1 MQASSGLEDAAPN
14 SLDVT
19 LYFST
24 CQALRCLKLDR
35 TLRLKASFIN
45 SSLPSPFGQVEYD
58 QELLQFRQKPFCSQ
72 ALCPTRI
79 AYNITSSC
87 AFQGHFIDWFPSP
100 TVTADHSNFHSLK
113 IFCSSAVISSLT
125 HNFTILNTSGHAPV
139 IKYTTVKYMEDA
151 KEEVNKKAK
160 KEERL
165 LGLYLKTHF
174 SHQGKIITFLPWK
187 LC

>member
-1 MQASSGLEDAAPN
+1 LFFCGNFLADTQFYHLEHIRA
-14 SLDVT
+14 
-19 LYFST
+19 
-24 CQALRCLKLDR
+24 C
-35 TLRLKASFIN
+35 
-45 SSLPSPFGQVEYD
+45 
-58 QELLQFRQKPFCSQ
+58 
-72 ALCPTRI
+72 
-79 AYNITSSC
+79 
-87 AFQGHFIDWFPSP
+87 
-100 TVTADHSNFHSLK
+100 
-113 IFCSSAVISSLT
+113 
-125 HNFTILNTSGHAPV
+125 PV

>member
-45 SSLPSPFGQVEYD
+45 SSLPAPFGQVEYD

-87 AFQGHFIDWFPSP
+87 AFQGHFIDSFPSP
-100 TVTADHSNFHSLK
+100 TVTADHSNLFIEDFLF
-113 IFCSSAVISSLT
+113 FCG
-125 HNFTILNTSGHAPV
+125 NFLADTQFYHLEHIRACPV
-139 IKYTTVKYMEDA
+139 IKYTTVEYMEDA

-165 LGLYLKTHF
+165 LGLYLKTNF